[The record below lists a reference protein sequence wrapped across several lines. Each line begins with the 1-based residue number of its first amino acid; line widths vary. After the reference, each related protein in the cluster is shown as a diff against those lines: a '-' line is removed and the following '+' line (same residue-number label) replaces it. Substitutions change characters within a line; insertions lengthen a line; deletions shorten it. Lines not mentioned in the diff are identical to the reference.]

1 MFLFA
6 NDAIVKVDVELKE
19 VTKNG
24 KTELYASRVKSKI
37 DITKYGFEFNNNAEG
52 SQQLHEVLSQTI
64 NENSKEIIKICSF
77 QAKTRRMSLILP
89 KSEVMGVFYIITK
102 TLFENV
108 TINTY
113 NNTIENTPKTI
124 STISLPKCSYIK
136 SKQQCEGSLTQTSQ
150 SQMNKRATF
159 SSNYEKT
166 LDSTPKRINDLNEK
180 QHKSKKLSGISSAN
194 FGKTKPAMMERHQEW
209 HDECYLS
216 DIQGECRDYVQK
228 EFKKLSRQL
237 YKIEALLKE
246 PNAGRGCRTR
256 IITVVP
262 VNNASAILRMRQS
275 IESGCEHEKTIHSV
289 MKWSPASPVQN

>member
-1 MFLFA
+1 FKSFTASYICVCGRNSPIDVYGQRIKKNIIQGLPELNVPPSEPVIIDKVVIYDTNNLKLNIADVKIKSFCNFDITSYNVSFNKLRFELDFILKHIIVDVMYNFNVQLLVPLSHKRPIQATFD
-6 NDAIVKVDVELKE
+6 DAIVKVDVELKE

-89 KSEVMGVFYIITK
+89 KSEVVGVFYIITK

-166 LDSTPKRINDLNEK
+166 
-180 QHKSKKLSGISSAN
+180 
-194 FGKTKPAMMERHQEW
+194 
-209 HDECYLS
+209 
-216 DIQGECRDYVQK
+216 
-228 EFKKLSRQL
+228 
-237 YKIEALLKE
+237 
-246 PNAGRGCRTR
+246 
-256 IITVVP
+256 
-262 VNNASAILRMRQS
+262 
-275 IESGCEHEKTIHSV
+275 
-289 MKWSPASPVQN
+289 